1 MLKAANLEA
10 ARALWTHYTSVSRFV
25 MRLYEHL
32 QPIVKAALLT
42 ALSKIH
48 ISFDGWTT
56 KGGKRGFLGVV
67 AHYVNSDGEVV
78 DLPIA
83 LLQLTSAYSRE
94 KIAKI
99 VSKLLQ
105 QFSIDEHT
113 IGYFVLNNASNNNT
127 AVLALARR
135 MGFSATYR
143 RLCCGPHTLNLV
155 RQTLL

>member
-1 MLKAANLEA
+1 
-10 ARALWTHYTSVSRFV
+10 
-25 MRLYEHL
+25 MRLYKHL
-32 QPIVKAALLT
+32 QPIVKAALST

-67 AHYVNSDGEVV
+67 AHYVNSNGEVI

-83 LLQLTSAYSRE
+83 LPQLTGAHSGE
-94 KIAKI
+94 KIAEV

-105 QFSIDEHT
+105 QFGIDQHK
-113 IGYFVLNNASNNNT
+113 IGYFVLDNASNNNT

-135 MGFSATYR
+135 MGFNATYR
-143 RLCCGPHTLNLV
+143 RLRCGPHTLNLV
-155 RQTLL
+155 GQTLLWGNDADAFDNDISNLDVS

>member
-1 MLKAANLEA
+1 
-10 ARALWTHYTSVSRFV
+10 

-32 QPIVKAALLT
+32 QPIVKAALST

-48 ISFDGWTT
+48 ISFDRWTT

-67 AHYVNSDGEVV
+67 AHYVNSDSKVV

-83 LLQLTSAYSRE
+83 LPQLTGAHSRE
-94 KIAKI
+94 KVAEI

-105 QFSIDEHT
+105 QFSIDQHM
-113 IGYFVLNNASNNNT
+113 ISYFILNNASNNDT
-127 AVLALARR
+127 AVLALARI

-143 RLCCGPHTLNLV
+143 RLCCGPYTLNLAG
-155 RQTLL
+155 QTLLWGNNGDAFDNDVSNLDVS